1 MGRSFMNWRGNPQ
14 EQDEHKEGKQEEQSR
29 TSPIT
34 HPLDQQTHKIHKVH
48 EQSKGN
54 KIHGRVHPKSYE
66 GDEGLMI

>member
-1 MGRSFMNWRGNPQ
+1 MNTKNTKGNG
-14 EQDEHKEGKQEEQSR
+14 GKHERKHTR

-34 HPLDQQTHKIHKVH
+34 HPLDDQTHKIHKVH

-66 GDEGLMI
+66 ADEGLMI

>member
-1 MGRSFMNWRGNPQ
+1 MERSFTNWRGNPQ
-14 EQDEHKEGKQEEQSR
+14 EQDEHKEGKQEEHSR

>member
-1 MGRSFMNWRGNPQ
+1 MNWREILKN
-14 EQDEHKEGKQEEQSR
+14 KKKTKGKTQEEHSR

-54 KIHGRVHPKSYE
+54 KIHGRVHPKSY